1 MGTYDT
7 IGGTPRSPDEEEP
20 YIFPEEEKV
29 LEILEAANV
38 PSAVN
43 DKVVEIVAAV
53 CRQASEVTEALNE
66 AKKTIE
72 GYKAWERSVNE
83 ALNMG
88 NKVIITILKS
98 PTSMQ

>member
-7 IGGTPRSPDEEEP
+7 IGGTPRSPDDEEP
-20 YIFPEEEKV
+20 YIFPEEDKV

-38 PSAVN
+38 PSEVN
-43 DKVVEIVAAV
+43 DKVVEIVAAI
-53 CRQASEVTEALNE
+53 CRKVSELSESLDKANN
-66 AKKTIE
+66 TIE

-88 NKVIITILKS
+88 DGS
-98 PTSMQ
+98 YRP